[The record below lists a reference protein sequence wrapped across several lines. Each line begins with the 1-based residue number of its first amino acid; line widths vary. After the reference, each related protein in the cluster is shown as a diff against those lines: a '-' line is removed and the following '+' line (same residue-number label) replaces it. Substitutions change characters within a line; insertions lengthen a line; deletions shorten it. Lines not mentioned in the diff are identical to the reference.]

1 MCRAEK
7 FIRNFGWETLRD
19 DITCNTY
26 RSGLRPEDNIKMVS
40 REMGCEGVDRIRL
53 AQDRAQRWELL
64 NTIVNLRIPYKQDIA

>member
-1 MCRAEK
+1 
-7 FIRNFGWETLRD
+7 
-19 DITCNTY
+19 
-26 RSGLRPEDNIKMVS
+26 MVS